1 MELMLKRVPVTSE
14 STHCSTC
21 MMGSV
26 CLPVGMP
33 ASEVAKLDELVKER
47 LRIAKGQPLF
57 LHGTSL
63 DALFSLRT
71 GSIKSQI
78 VEASGHH
85 QITGFYLPGEI
96 VGLDGMFDGMHSSTS
111 IAMEDSEVCVVKL
124 DDIDEVS
131 RYVPTLQHQ
140 VRRLMSKEIARSH
153 QVLLALGSMRS
164 EQRLAALL
172 INLSQRLAALGY
184 SSTDFIMRMGRE
196 EIGNYLGLTLET
208 VSRLFSRFA
217 RDGVIRVNQREIK
230 ILDMAA
236 LNELVGKPC

>member
-1 MELMLKRVPVTSE
+1 MLKRVPVTSE

-33 ASEVAKLDELVKER
+33 SSEVAKLDELVKER
-47 LRIAKGQPLF
+47 LRVEKGQPLF
-57 LHGTSL
+57 QHGTAL
-63 DALFSLRT
+63 DALFALRA
-71 GSIKSQI
+71 GSIKTQI
-78 VEASGHH
+78 NEASGQQ

-96 VGLDGMFDGMHSSTS
+96 VGLDGMLDGIHSSTA
-111 IAMEDSEVCVVKL
+111 IAMEDSEVCIVKL
-124 DDIDEVS
+124 EDIDEIS
-131 RYVPTLQHQ
+131 RYVPSLQHQ

-164 EQRLAALL
+164 EQRLAAFL

-184 SSTDFIMRMGRE
+184 SSTDFIIRMSRE

-217 RDGVIRVNQREIK
+217 RDGVIRVSQREVK